1 MRITSGILKNR
12 TLNTLDVDFRPTME
26 SVREA
31 IFSSLGGNCNQ
42 KKFLD
47 LFAGSGAVG
56 LEAWSRGASQI
67 YLIEKDKEL
76 ADQLSK
82 IVIRFNQDQLGE
94 VKVENMDVIDWL
106 KKTTCKFDI
115 VFADP
120 PYNLIDDFKI
130 ILDAIY
136 DSSILTSESILV
148 YELRNKEK
156 IIIDK
161 KWDIVREKRYGK
173 TKILFLRKA

>member
-1 MRITSGILKNR
+1 MLILDQQWNQFER
-12 TLNTLDVDFRPTME
+12 QYFLR
-26 SVREA
+26 
-31 IFSSLGGNCNQ
+31 LGEIVIK

-47 LFAGSGAVG
+47 LYAGSGAVG
-56 LEAWSRGASQI
+56 LEAWSRGASEI
-67 YLIEKDKEL
+67 YLIEKNKEL

-82 IVIRFNQDQLGE
+82 IVIRFNQDQLGV

-136 DSSILTSESILV
+136 DSSILTPESILV

-173 TKILFLRKA
+173 TKILFLKKA

>member
-1 MRITSGILKNR
+1 M
-12 TLNTLDVDFRPTME
+12 
-26 SVREA
+26 
-31 IFSSLGGNCNQ
+31 
-42 KKFLD
+42 KK
-47 LFAGSGAVG
+47 
-56 LEAWSRGASQI
+56 I
-67 YLIEKDKEL
+67 KEL

-82 IVIRFNQDQLGE
+82 IVIRFNQDQLGV

-106 KKTTCKFDI
+106 KTTCKFDI

-173 TKILFLRKA
+173 TKILFLKKGLE

>member
-12 TLNTLDVDFRPTME
+12 TINTLDVDFRPTME

-31 IFSSLGGNCNQ
+31 IFSSLGGSFNQ
-42 KKFLD
+42 KSFLD
-47 LFAGSGAVG
+47 LYAGSGAVG
-56 LEAWSRGASQI
+56 LEAWSRGASEVI
-67 YLIEKDKEL
+67 FIEKNKEL
-76 ADQLSK
+76 TNHLSK
-82 IVIRFNQDQLGE
+82 MIIRLNQDQLGNA
-94 VKVENMDVIDWL
+94 KVENLNVTDWL
-106 KKTTCKFDI
+106 KETTHKFDI

-120 PYNLIDDFKI
+120 PYSLIDDFKL
-130 ILDAIY
+130 ILDLIY
-136 DSSILTSESILV
+136 DSSVLTPESILV

-173 TKILFLRKA
+173 TKILFLKKA